1 LTGSQRAFQA
11 AKMSVHAAM
20 IDRMDR
26 EIGRILGELEKMG
39 VVENTLVMFLS
50 DNGASAE
57 MMVRGDGHKLDSECG
72 TGATFLSL
80 GPGWSTMANTPFR
93 KHKTWVHEGG
103 ISTPMIVRWPAV
115 VKDRGALR
123 ATPGH
128 VIDIVPTV
136 LAAAE
141 VTAPVEWNGA
151 PVPVAPGKSL
161 LPVLAGTG
169 NVERE
174 SLWWLHEGN
183 RAIRV
188 GDWKLVSAG
197 KGGAWELYD
206 LAKDRAETKDLAGE
220 MPEKVKELAARWEAL
235 TAAHGEVARREA
247 K

>member
-1 LTGSQRAFQA
+1 
-11 AKMSVHAAM
+11 
-20 IDRMDR
+20 
-26 EIGRILGELEKMG
+26 
-39 VVENTLVMFLS
+39 
-50 DNGASAE
+50 
-57 MMVRGDGHKLDSECG
+57 
-72 TGATFLSL
+72 
-80 GPGWSTMANTPFR
+80 MANTPFR

-141 VTAPVEWNGA
+141 VTAPVEWKGA

-169 NVERE
+169 NVDRE

-197 KGGAWELYD
+197 KEGAWELYD
-206 LAKDRAETKDLAGE
+206 LGKDRAETTDLAE
-220 MPEKVKELAARWEAL
+220 KQPEKVKELAARWEAL